1 VGICDGSAVVGT
13 GDGASQSFSQEQT
26 TTRTEPASTATLAV
40 DDAAKLKPS
49 LFSAAGSAA
58 TAAAANAS
66 QTESPLSSSAFEVAA
81 WTAAATSAAS
91 AEASRM
97 VVLLDAQSS
106 DPAAPEMA

>member
-1 VGICDGSAVVGT
+1 MGTCDGSAVVGT
-13 GDGASQSFSQEQT
+13 GDGASQGLSQEQT
-26 TTRTEPASTATLAV
+26 ATRTEPSCTATLAV
-40 DDAAKLKPS
+40 DAAAKLKPP

-58 TAAAANAS
+58 TAAAAAAS
-66 QTESPLSSSAFEVAA
+66 QTESPRSSAFEVAA